1 MFVLP
6 KSRRQL
12 QVKARLGMQRMRV
25 AFKKIMLK
33 RLHDLID
40 WVKMR
45 YGRQVSVLEE
55 RNMNTFV
62 IVRFRLAGGYVL
74 HVNLGFAP
82 GTNEMECTVHPVP
95 QSSYLRYL
103 VTNANGNDEI
113 TVEMPLVAIG
123 REVKV
128 LADFQ
133 VEAANTAHYFNA
145 KRVWATLVR
154 TGLQFKL
161 SLKTEPMPRLK
172 VFLRTVL
179 GKNRLAILEGTLTP
193 PNV

>member
-62 IVRFRLAGGYVL
+62 IVRSRLAEGYAL
-74 HVNLGFAP
+74 HVNLRFVP

-95 QSSYLRYL
+95 QRCYLRYL

-113 TVEMPLVAIG
+113 KVEMPQFEIG
-123 REVKV
+123 TEVKV
-128 LADFQ
+128 LADFGT
-133 VEAANTAHYFNA
+133 ANAPHYFNA

-161 SLKTEPMPRLK
+161 SLKTEPMSRLK